1 MNALTIGNGLQYDC
15 SEHFSDEPATADDD
29 QSSRADWEGGSGG
42 SSEPVLEPDHLGPVS
57 VDLGHLLHVLLG
69 RGGLGASA
77 WEQTEL

>member
-1 MNALTIGNGLQYDC
+1 MSQRLLMMSRAAALTEKAAVVVAL
-15 SEHFSDEPATADDD
+15 SR
-29 QSSRADWEGGSGG
+29 SSNLIIW
-42 SSEPVLEPDHLGPVS
+42 GPVS